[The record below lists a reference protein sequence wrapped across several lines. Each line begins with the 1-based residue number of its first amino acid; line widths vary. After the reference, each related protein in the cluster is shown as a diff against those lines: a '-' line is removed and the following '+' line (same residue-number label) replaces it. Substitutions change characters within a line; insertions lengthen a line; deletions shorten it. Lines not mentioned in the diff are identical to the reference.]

1 MGGTDTKALADDLAA
16 FGLPEDAFG
25 TTEEINPN
33 FEIYEENWNTV
44 MVFLACQTQ
53 WRKEMPGMG
62 GIWVW
67 HGLRYPDCESVI
79 RNMGFVG
86 ARAKEIFIG
95 LQEMERAALPILNK
109 PKK

>member
-1 MGGTDTKALADDLAA
+1 
-16 FGLPEDAFG
+16 
-25 TTEEINPN
+25 
-33 FEIYEENWNTV
+33 

-62 GIWVW
+62 GTWVW
-67 HGLRYPDCESVI
+67 HGFRYPDCECVI
-79 RNMGFVG
+79 RNFGFIG
-86 ARAKEIFIG
+86 AKAKEIFIG